1 MKNNIKVSIIVPV
14 YNSEKYIKDCITS
27 LINQTYQNIEIILVN
42 DGSTDSSLDII
53 KSFKSDII
61 KVISQDNKGANIAR
75 KKGIDNCCGDF
86 VMFVDSD
93 DFISKYTVEILVDY
107 LSKYKIDVIHFNQT
121 NSNFELKCNN
131 YNFLNNEE
139 IQQVLITSKKF
150 NSLCSALYKKSL
162 FDDINAFDYN
172 ISYAEDY
179 LVNLEVL
186 SKVTSM
192 LLIDKKMYYC
202 TDNSESTTRSKN
214 INRILKNFDELIF
227 VYNKLFEYLNKWDI
241 NTTDNRKKVF
251 NTILD
256 VTRIFIY
263 NILRID
269 DLNKKE
275 FINIMNQY
283 LNRDLY
289 NKIREEFNLSD
300 IDNSIFYKIK
310 NINTLKNIYNKNY
323 KKIWKI
329 RYFLKIKDM
338 IRG

>member
-1 MKNNIKVSIIVPV
+1 M
-14 YNSEKYIKDCITS
+14 
-27 LINQTYQNIEIILVN
+27 
-42 DGSTDSSLDII
+42 
-53 KSFKSDII
+53 
-61 KVISQDNKGANIAR
+61 
-75 KKGIDNCCGDF
+75 
-86 VMFVDSD
+86 
-93 DFISKYTVEILVDY
+93 
-107 LSKYKIDVIHFNQT
+107 
-121 NSNFELKCNN
+121 
-131 YNFLNNEE
+131 
-139 IQQVLITSKKF
+139 
-150 NSLCSALYKKSL
+150 
-162 FDDINAFDYN
+162 
-172 ISYAEDY
+172 
-179 LVNLEVL
+179 
-186 SKVTSM
+186 
-192 LLIDKKMYYC
+192 
-202 TDNSESTTRSKN
+202 
-214 INRILKNFDELIF
+214 IF